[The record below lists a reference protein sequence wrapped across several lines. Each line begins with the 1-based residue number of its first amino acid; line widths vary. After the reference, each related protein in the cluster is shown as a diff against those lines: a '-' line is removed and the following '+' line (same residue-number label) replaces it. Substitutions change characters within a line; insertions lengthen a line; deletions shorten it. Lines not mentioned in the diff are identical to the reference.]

1 VQVVC
6 RLYRLSV
13 DLNADKHA
21 NEKKKK
27 PALNVQVLVFLLL
40 STAFDF
46 DRDPVLGLYDPF
58 KSGQVASVKFSSDLP
73 SASDTVVDTDT
84 SDPVASNT

>member
-1 VQVVC
+1 M
-6 RLYRLSV
+6 SV
-13 DLNADKHA
+13 ENIVDKHT
-21 NEKKKK
+21 NEREKTRT
-27 PALNVQVLVFLLL
+27 ALNVQDLVFFTL

-58 KSGQVASVKFSSDLP
+58 KSGQVAGVKFSSDLP
-73 SASDTVVDTDT
+73 SASDAVIDTDT